1 MTAIWLAAYLAD
13 AFRDLEL
20 DTVDT
25 RFEIRGER
33 APPRDLIVVE
43 IDAETFQELNRRW
56 PFPRDRLRRPV
67 DRVHLGRGRVLI
79 LAISEADG
87 KVVLPPPR

>member
-1 MTAIWLAAYLAD
+1 MRRSRRRLRVAMFLGLGAILSGLWVVAYVTE

-33 APPRDLIVVE
+33 SRPR
-43 IDAETFQELNRRW
+43 T
-56 PFPRDRLRRPV
+56 
-67 DRVHLGRGRVLI
+67 
-79 LAISEADG
+79 
-87 KVVLPPPR
+87 